1 MKTKICALCKK
12 ENDIMYRIKITNG
25 KVWIFVCETCCKE
38 SQMLADYV
46 YGGTWKGYRH

>member
-12 ENDIMYRIKITNG
+12 EDTTMYRIQIEKSKG
-25 KVWIFVCETCCKE
+25 WIFVCTECCNE
-38 SQMLADYV
+38 SKTKQQYK